1 MKTRFGIFVLLLV
14 MAFALHPAAQSTFNG
29 NVKANN
35 GTSSAPSM
43 SFASETSLGFYRFS
57 SGVVGITSHLLP
69 SGDGGFDVG
78 SVPSHRFRGGWFS
91 DSVEAATIY
100 VGVDAITHLPTANTG
115 ALRSEY
121 LIASGAYGGG
131 MVGIVKADGSAF
143 GDLRVARIS
152 SGSAGGD
159 PTFITD
165 YGDTTIWNLLD
176 DSQTGAVPA
185 LNFVGAHL
193 NLITNYT
200 ANMTHSALGVQAVLN
215 VAGSHNYTG
224 TETAGLYGAVYSD
237 DSTGTVTNFFG
248 VVGDME
254 VGGTGPITNAFSF
267 SGYCCSYDP
276 AMGTASTVT
285 NSGYFYAPQPFVSSV
300 PPVNHRAI
308 WIDDQT
314 SAGTFVPS
322 TSNYAF
328 LYTGAAANLGI
339 TADATLE
346 MTERASDAAAPPAN
360 TAVIYA
366 KDNGGGKTEL
376 CARFNTGA
384 VQCFAVQ
391 P

>member
-1 MKTRFGIFVLLLV
+1 MKTRITILALLLV
-14 MAFALHPAAQSTFNG
+14 LAYTLHPAAQSTFNG

-35 GTSSAPSM
+35 GTLSAPSL
-43 SFASETSLGFYRFS
+43 SFASETTLGFYRFS

-69 SGDGGFDVG
+69 SADASYDVG
-78 SVPSHRFRGGWFS
+78 SVPSNRFRGGWFS

-100 VGVDAITHLPTANTG
+100 VGVSASTHLPTANTG

-143 GDLRVARIS
+143 GDLRVKRIS
-152 SGSAGGD
+152 SGSNGGD
-159 PTFITD
+159 PTFVTD
-165 YGDTTIWNLLD
+165 YNDTTIWNLLD
-176 DSQTGAVPA
+176 DSQSGAVPA
-185 LNFVGAHL
+185 MHFIGAHL
-193 NLITNYT
+193 NLITAYT
-200 ANMTHSALGVQAVLN
+200 ANMTHSTMGMQAVLN
-215 VAGSHNYTG
+215 VAGSHTYTG
-224 TETAGLYGAVYSD
+224 SETAGLYGAVYSD
-237 DSTGTVTNFFG
+237 DSTGAITNYFG

-254 VGGTGPITNAFSF
+254 AGGTGAITNAFSF

-276 AMGTASTVT
+276 AMGTASTIT

-328 LYTGAAANLGI
+328 LYTGAAANIGI
-339 TADATLE
+339 TANATLQ
-346 MTERASDAAAPPAN
+346 MNERSSDAAAPAAN
-360 TAVIYA
+360 NVVLYA
-366 KDNGGGKTEL
+366 KDTGGGKTTL

-384 VQCFAVQ
+384 VQCFATE